1 MYKALPEYVS
11 VYSAR
16 KYYKQTQGLKLHPLQ
31 FTRVQNYKSYRVCIV
46 ASPGATGSLLGTASF
61 YSTRLPR
68 FCFVTGT
75 QHSALWSQQWQ
86 KPLAGCTDC
95 LSISPDIP
103 PQPRPTSGRALPGA
117 EPRSEIRAAAKRARR
132 VRGGRALCR
141 AAGSVALCFAA
152 PRP

>member
-16 KYYKQTQGLKLHPLQ
+16 KYYKQTQGLKLRLLQ

-95 LSISPDIP
+95 LSISPDIS
-103 PQPRPTSGRALPGA
+103 PQPLPGA
-117 EPRSEIRAAAKRARR
+117 DPRSEIRAAAKRARR
-132 VRGGRALCR
+132 VGGGRTLCR